1 MDQASISKDAM
12 PFLTMAGAMKLVS
25 AYFQPMADRNTNK
38 AIDASGAR
46 GAEAAVNH
54 IQETMENLDPET
66 NAQAAMGGVSV
77 GDFCDLKTCVSS
89 FRVDLFD
96 AYRAINDVQKV
107 MIGVTKAVANVQTG
121 QAELKAGQADMN
133 AKLDDTKTELDDTKA
148 KLDETKTEL
157 EAKMDAN
164 KAEIEAAVNAKLD
177 ARLATF
183 STRGV
188 RNTPYFAPTSPDERH
203 DLIAKA
209 IIELLDRRI
218 EPTYDNITKM
228 VNEKKGACCVIRSM
242 VMQMMQ
248 TQKHRHRLQALKDT
262 QGPVNI
268 RRSFP

>member
-1 MDQASISKDAM
+1 M

-54 IQETMENLDPET
+54 IQETMENLDPGT

-121 QAELKAGQADMN
+121 QADMN
-133 AKLDDTKTELDDTKA
+133 AKLDDN
-148 KLDETKTEL
+148 KTEL